1 MTLQLTI
8 NSDYLNLV
16 PRPEKIQL
24 NMLRHSMQEDGQQVS
39 IIANQNGVILDGHT
53 RFNICKELGLEP
65 KYKIKK
71 FSSIEKEKEFVVSA
85 NVNRRQ
91 LILFERAEVLFSWW
105 KEEKKRSRS
114 EGAYAHHQTSR
125 TGITHGGTIT
135 GKKER
140 LLVKFARI
148 IGTNATLAHEV
159 TWLLLHAPEETKI
172 KLRKEEI
179 TIDEAYVDLAKP
191 SRTPRSF
198 YKYPDRLR
206 YPKCLNCGKSTVDA
220 KKTNCHVHSQFCCT
234 KCGWGN

>member
-1 MTLQLTI
+1 MKLQI
-8 NSDYLNLV
+8 NSDYLALV

-24 NMLRHSMQEDGQQVS
+24 NMLRYSMQEDGQQVS
-39 IIANQNGVILDGHT
+39 IIVNQNGVILDGHT
-53 RFNICKELGLEP
+53 RFNICNELGLEP
-65 KYKIKK
+65 KFKIKK
-71 FSSIEKEKEFVVSA
+71 FSSIEAEKEFVVSA

-91 LILFERAEVLFSWW
+91 LTLFERAEVLFSWW

-114 EGAYAHHQTSR
+114 EGAYAIHATRR
-125 TGITHGGTIT
+125 TGITHGGTVT

-140 LLVKFARI
+140 LLNRFAKI

-159 TWLLLHAPEETKI
+159 TWLLLHAPEETKA

-191 SRTPRSF
+191 SRIPRSS
-198 YKYPDRLR
+198 YKYPGRLR
-206 YPKCLNCGKSTVDA
+206 YPKCLNCGKPTVNA
-220 KKTNCHVHSQFCCT
+220 KNADCHVHSQLCCT